1 MLSAMVKRTRRTY
14 VWRPVGRP
22 IRILMSGGLLT
33 LAALAAFF
41 REAHLAVVVTVVMVC
56 LIGAVAFWNSC
67 AYLCASQQSVRLG
80 LSPLWFVA
88 FPSSEVVAVRS
99 ISVRPLGKEWGNRGR
114 PTGPD
119 GLFLDVGFSDRA
131 VRLDLRDGRSYSIGT
146 GNEDVD
152 LSTLERQLGLEVET

>member
-1 MLSAMVKRTRRTY
+1 MLNAKVKRTRRTY
-14 VWRPVGRP
+14 VWRPLGRP
-22 IRILMSGGLLT
+22 MRILMSGGLLT
-33 LAALAAFF
+33 LAALATFF
-41 REAHLAVVVTVVMVC
+41 PGAHLAVVIIAIMAC

-99 ISVRPLGKEWGNRGR
+99 ISVRPLDKEWGNRGR

-131 VRLDLRDGRSYSIGT
+131 VRLDLRDGRSYSVGT
-146 GNEDVD
+146 GNEDIDV
-152 LSTLERQLGLEVET
+152 STLERQLGLEAET